1 MNRLVFAI
9 LAIALTSCGIQRQI
23 KKCEKCLSLIDT
35 TSKTIYKDS
44 VTIKH
49 DTVIKYITV
58 EADTTIQVLVI
69 ECDSNGKATIKT
81 STKEKGNRSDLSLQL
96 KDNRLVAVSTC
107 DKVVDSLELVI
118 SNTQKFR
125 SEMKIPDNQTLME
138 AGYFFQEEDFVL
150 PENIFYSK
158 NGLTFHY
165 NVYEIASYAQGAISI
180 DFDWKEVAAF
190 MKIK

>member
-9 LAIALTSCGIQRQI
+9 LAIALTSCSTSRQI

-35 TSKTIYKDS
+35 TSKTIYKDT

-81 STKEKGNRSDLSLQL
+81 STKEKGNRSDLSTTLV
-96 KDNRLVAVSTC
+96 DNVLNIKATC
-107 DKVVDSLELVI
+107 DKVIDSLQTVITNTLRTISKEEINTVFVPKLVEP
-118 SNTQKFR
+118 NLNWWEK
-125 SEMKIPDNQTLME
+125 MKIRFGGWAFLIIAIYIGYKSLKSYYKVNTPMGLLLM
-138 AGYFFQEEDFVL
+138 L
-150 PENIFYSK
+150 RRK
-158 NGLTFHY
+158 LLH
-165 NVYEIASYAQGAISI
+165 
-180 DFDWKEVAAF
+180 
-190 MKIK
+190 

>member
-81 STKEKGNRSDLSLQL
+81 STKEKGNRSDLSTTLV
-96 KDNRLVAVSTC
+96 DNVLNIKATC
-107 DKVVDSLELVI
+107 DKVIDSLQTVITNTLRTISKEEINTVFVPKLV
-118 SNTQKFR
+118 
-125 SEMKIPDNQTLME
+125 E
-138 AGYFFQEEDFVL
+138 A
-150 PENIFYSK
+150 K
-158 NGLTFHY
+158 LTWW
-165 NVYEIASYAQGAISI
+165 Q
-180 DFDWKEVAAF
+180 
-190 MKIK
+190 KIKIRFGGWAFVIIAIYIGYKGLKVYYKVNTPMGLLLTIRRKLLR